1 MTSDTIVYSRKIV
14 SMQVP
19 TPPRLQ
25 ACRQAQQKAAAV
37 AFMRIGLTTQSV
49 SAQPPCLLFGCAWKT
64 VPDPRRLTSET
75 SEKYL
80 TALAGPF
87 WLLAAGLQ
95 RCRRAVTRLSD
106 R

>member
-37 AFMRIGLTTQSV
+37 AFMRIGLTTPSV
-49 SAQPPCLLFGCAWKT
+49 CVSPAPLPA
-64 VPDPRRLTSET
+64 
-75 SEKYL
+75 
-80 TALAGPF
+80 F
-87 WLLAAGLQ
+87 WL
-95 RCRRAVTRLSD
+95 RLEDSS
-106 R
+106 